1 MLSIAYPETE
11 PKDPTPKPV
20 TDAIAEIFHGMDIS
34 ESLVQSEAQLA
45 EQLELDKI
53 FLSNEAGE
61 CTAEEMGRAEADA
74 LLAANESEEEEEVT
88 AEERPVTVPDAPFS
102 CIDIRTKSL
111 AARTAALKKLSEK
124 NIKRKY
130 APRRPP
136 VYSTAFKR
144 PSADYPPPVP
154 AASKHTEGE
163 AKPSK
168 IRKLMSIT
176 IRSADITLPPYE
188 SAPTVYYAG
197 NYSRPLTECRK
208 RRYENVAR
216 QPLSGQ
222 YMPHH
227 RVGEGWD
234 GLWFCGN
241 KTCGAGNLS
250 KANRKCRKCATRY
263 SLLRTPESPSYR

>member
-1 MLSIAYPETE
+1 
-11 PKDPTPKPV
+11 
-20 TDAIAEIFHGMDIS
+20 MDIS
-34 ESLVQSEAQLA
+34 ESQVQSEAQLA

-61 CTAEEMGRAEADA
+61 CPAEEMGRAEADA
-74 LLAANESEEEEEVT
+74 LLKANDSEEEEEVT

-124 NIKRKY
+124 NIKRRY

-144 PSADYPPPVP
+144 PNAEYPPPVT
-154 AASKHTEGE
+154 AATKHTEGE
-163 AKPSK
+163 AKPPK

-176 IRSADITLPPYE
+176 IKTADITLPPYE

-197 NYSRPLTECRK
+197 NYTRPLPECRK

-216 QPLSGQ
+216 QPMSGQ

-234 GLWFCGN
+234 GLRFCGN

-263 SLLRTPESPSYR
+263 SLLRTPESSSYR

>member
-1 MLSIAYPETE
+1 MLSITYPETE

-20 TDAIAEIFHGMDIS
+20 TDAISESFHGLDIS

-61 CTAEEMGRAEADA
+61 STAEEMGRAEADA

-88 AEERPVTVPDAPFS
+88 ASERPVTVPDAPFS

-111 AARTAALKKLSEK
+111 TARTAALKKLSEK
-124 NIKRKY
+124 KRKY
-130 APRRPP
+130 GPRRPP
-136 VYSTAFKR
+136 VYSNAFKR
-144 PSADYPPPVP
+144 PSADDPPPVP
-154 AASKHTEGE
+154 AAAKHTEGE

-176 IRSADITLPPYE
+176 FRPDNITLPPYE
-188 SAPTVYYAG
+188 SAPTVFYSG

-208 RRYENVAR
+208 RRFDNVAR

-222 YMPHH
+222 YMPYF
-227 RVGEGWD
+227 RTGEGWD

-241 KTCGAGNLS
+241 SSCGAGNLS
-250 KANRKCRKCATRY
+250 KSNRICRKCSTRY
-263 SLLRTPESPSYR
+263 TLLRTPATPSYR